1 MKHNIICTMD
11 LWDLSDL
18 ADNGSIPTDW
28 RFRVKGGHTL
38 YDEVGSA
45 WRAKSDNFNFL
56 RRSDLD
62 KERFLPDDTQ
72 VEILRI
78 QQGDHNV

>member
-1 MKHNIICTMD
+1 MKYDIICTML

-18 ADNGSIPTDW
+18 EENGNIPSNW
-28 RFRVKGGHTL
+28 RFRIKGGHTL

-78 QQGDHNV
+78 QQ